1 MDDKIKIDLSVS
13 DETTETKKI
22 HKQIHG
28 RIKKAAYTHR
38 DCRRRDNAFL
48 IPFRWV
54 LGWALSNYLGETN
67 LKNAKALPLG
77 ISVIYFSNKSKN
89 IYADLPPDKEQAKR
103 LSKRIYKDAM
113 TAVCTEQADGK
124 ALAPACD

>member
-38 DCRRRDNAFL
+38 DCRRRRYAFL
-48 IPFRWV
+48 TKIDF
-54 LGWALSNYLGETN
+54 
-67 LKNAKALPLG
+67 
-77 ISVIYFSNKSKN
+77 
-89 IYADLPPDKEQAKR
+89 
-103 LSKRIYKDAM
+103 
-113 TAVCTEQADGK
+113 
-124 ALAPACD
+124 